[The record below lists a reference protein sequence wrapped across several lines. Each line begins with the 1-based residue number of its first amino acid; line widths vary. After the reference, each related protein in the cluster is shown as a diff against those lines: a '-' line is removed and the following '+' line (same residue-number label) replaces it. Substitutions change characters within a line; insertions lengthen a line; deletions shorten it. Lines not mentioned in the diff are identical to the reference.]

1 LTKYSDLPPICKGY
15 LLNYHFWRQRYT
27 KRNSWLKSY
36 LFAMEARSN
45 EERFWPSQVKIG
57 YIPTGIYRENQ
68 FQKDELKKFRL
79 MKKNHIRNIAIIS
92 HVDHGKTTLLN
103 AMLKQTGVFRVNQ
116 AVEDRVM
123 DSLDLEKERGIT
135 IMAKNTAIDY
145 NGVKI
150 NIVDTPGHADFGG
163 EVERSLNMVDGAI
176 LLVDAS
182 EGPLPQTRFVLKKA
196 LALHLPII
204 LIINKIDR
212 ADARIEEVINDTYDL
227 FIDLGAGENQIEFPI
242 LYTNAKIGV
251 SHKKRGDDSTDLR
264 PLLQTIIE
272 YIPAPRGNDE
282 DIPQFLVTNLDYDP
296 YVGQIALGRLQSG
309 KLEMNSNYSLCTKEK
324 IVPGIKFTALYTFY
338 GLTKKAVTS
347 VESGD
352 IIALSGVEN
361 VSIGDTISS
370 MTDPRPLPRLQVDEP
385 TVSMMF
391 YVNDSPFAGTEGKY
405 LTSRHLL
412 ERLEKEALRN
422 VAIKIK
428 KLDRTDAFEVCGR
441 GELQMAVLIE
451 TMRREGYELMVSR
464 PQVITKEQKGKTLE
478 PVERLFLDIP
488 EEFVGKITEK
498 LSVRKGRMESLVNK
512 GSGRVSMEF
521 LIPSRGLIGF
531 RSQFLTD
538 TKGGGVMNSLLED
551 YSPWFGPIPQRM
563 TGALVAD
570 RSGRVTSY
578 ASFAM
583 EDRGEMIV
591 EIGTEVYAGMIVG
604 ERNRSSDLNVN
615 IIKEKKLT
623 NMRASTSD
631 TTIILRPPRILSLDQ
646 AIEFI
651 AEDELV
657 EITPKSVRL
666 RKMELDAARRQQK
679 SRKDD

>member
-1 LTKYSDLPPICKGY
+1 
-15 LLNYHFWRQRYT
+15 
-27 KRNSWLKSY
+27 
-36 LFAMEARSN
+36 
-45 EERFWPSQVKIG
+45 
-57 YIPTGIYRENQ
+57 
-68 FQKDELKKFRL
+68 
-79 MKKNHIRNIAIIS
+79 MKKEHLRNIAIIS

-103 AMLKQTGVFRVNQ
+103 AMLKQTGVFRTNQ

-135 IMAKNTAIDY
+135 ITAKNTAIEY
-145 NGVKI
+145 QGIKI

-176 LLVDAS
+176 LLVDSS

-196 LALHLPII
+196 LAKKLPII

-212 ADARIEEVINDTYDL
+212 SDSRIEEVINDSYDL
-227 FIDLGAGENQIEFPI
+227 FIDLGADEQQIEFPI
-242 LYTNAKIGV
+242 LFTNAKIGV
-251 SHKKRGDDSTDLR
+251 CHKKLGDVSSDLY
-264 PLLQTIIE
+264 PLFDTIIE
-272 YIPAPRGNDE
+272 RIPAPEVDDEGN
-282 DIPQFLVTNLDYDP
+282 PQFLVTNLDYDP
-296 YVGQIALGRLQSG
+296 YVGQIAIGRIQSG
-309 KLEMNSNYSLCTKEK
+309 KLEMNTSYSLCTENT
-324 IVPGIKFTALYTFY
+324 IVPNVKFSALYTFY
-338 GLTKKAVTS
+338 GLSKKPVTS
-347 VESGD
+347 AEAGD
-352 IIALSGVEN
+352 IIALSGVAN
-361 VSIGDTISS
+361 VTIGDTISS
-370 MTDPRPLPRLQVDEP
+370 LTDPQPLPRLLVDEP
-385 TVSMMF
+385 TVSMIF
-391 YVNDSPFAGTEGKY
+391 YVNDGPFAGTEGKF

-412 ERLEKEALRN
+412 ERLEKESLRN

-428 KLDRTDAFEVCGR
+428 KLERTDAFEVCGR

-451 TMRREGYELMVSR
+451 TMRREGYELTVSR
-464 PQVITKEQKGKTLE
+464 PRVITREEKGKTME

-498 LSVRKGRMESLVNK
+498 LSIRKGRLESLINK

-551 YSPWFGPIPQRM
+551 YAPLFGPIPQRT
-563 TGALVAD
+563 TGVLVAD
-570 RSGRVTSY
+570 RAGRVTSY
-578 ASFAM
+578 ASYAM

-591 EIGTEVYAGMIVG
+591 EVGTQVYAGMVVG
-604 ERNRSSDLNVN
+604 ERNRVGDMNVN
-615 IIKEKKLT
+615 IVKEKKLT

-631 TTIILRPPRILSLDQ
+631 TTIILRPPRLLSLDQ

-657 EITPKSVRL
+657 EVTPKSVRL
-666 RKMELDAARRQQK
+666 RKMELDATKRASQQK
-679 SRKDD
+679 SQRDI

>member
-1 LTKYSDLPPICKGY
+1 
-15 LLNYHFWRQRYT
+15 
-27 KRNSWLKSY
+27 
-36 LFAMEARSN
+36 
-45 EERFWPSQVKIG
+45 
-57 YIPTGIYRENQ
+57 
-68 FQKDELKKFRL
+68 
-79 MKKNHIRNIAIIS
+79 MKKDHLRNIAIIS

-103 AMLKQTGVFRVNQ
+103 ALLKQTGVFRSNQ
-116 AVEDRVM
+116 VVEDRVM
-123 DSLDLEKERGIT
+123 DSMDLEKERGIT
-135 IMAKNTAIDY
+135 ITAKNTAVEY

-196 LALHLPII
+196 LALRLPII
-204 LIINKIDR
+204 LVINKIDR
-212 ADARIEEVINDTYDL
+212 KDARIEEVINDSYDL
-227 FIDLGAGENQIEFPI
+227 FIDLGAEEKQIEFPI
-242 LYTNAKIGV
+242 LYTNAKTGV
-251 SHKKRGDDSTDLR
+251 SHKKLGDDSADLQ

-272 YIPAPRGNDE
+272 HVPAPQGD
-282 DIPQFLVTNLDYDP
+282 DDAVTQFLITNLDYDP
-296 YVGQIALGRLQSG
+296 YVGQIAIGRLQNG
-309 KLEMNSNYSLCTKEK
+309 KLEMNTNYSLCSQDK
-324 IVPGIKFTALYTFY
+324 IIPGVKLSALYTFY
-338 GLTKKAVTS
+338 GLAKKPVTIA
-347 VESGD
+347 ESGD

-361 VSIGDTISS
+361 VTIGDTISS
-370 MTDPRPLPRLQVDEP
+370 FISPQPLPRLLVDEP
-385 TVSMMF
+385 TISMIF
-391 YVNDSPFAGTEGKY
+391 YVNDGPFAGKEGKF

-412 ERLEKEALRN
+412 ERLEKESLKN

-428 KLDRTDAFEVCGR
+428 KLGKTNSFEVCGR

-464 PQVITKEQKGKTLE
+464 PQVITKEQNGKTVE

-498 LSVRKGRMESLVNK
+498 LAVRKGRLESLVNK

-538 TKGGGVMNSLLED
+538 TKGGGVMNSLLES
-551 YSPWFGPIPQRM
+551 YAPWFGPIPQRM
-563 TGALVAD
+563 SGVLVAD
-570 RSGRVTSY
+570 RPGRITSY

-591 EIGTEVYAGMIVG
+591 EVGTEVYGGMIVG
-604 ERNRSSDLNVN
+604 ERNRTGDMDVN
-615 IIKEKKLT
+615 ITKEKKLT

-631 TTIILRPPRILSLDQ
+631 ATIILRPPRVLSLDQ

-651 AEDELV
+651 SENELV
-657 EITPKSVRL
+657 EVTPQSVRL
-666 RKMELDAARRQQK
+666 RKMELDATRRLQK
-679 SRKDD
+679 SRKEE